1 MLSKPSWRS
10 RLESRTALCF
20 GLSFK
25 SSLQFLF
32 FFFHGGGSM
41 SNRAKFLVPYSA
53 QLPANQKSKSGMRL
67 FQSGAGVLIA
77 GAYLFVIA
85 IPAILLYEHFSYR
98 EMPADH
104 PQAVSLEPISSEPIS
119 ASVQFVPSRANSVNL
134 VTEQAEQNSEAVAQN
149 VEQQLW
155 PDFGSYNETCQGL
168 SSFGGEPVISV
179 PDCWSILQVATAMFA
194 CAIFAL
200 LQMSKVQQSLRFIR
214 RRIAFQLGFTS
225 RGGSAAFRNRRKGQI
240 SYLTKHF
247 FDRQLVR
254 VALCLIMVAPVAAVF
269 CLSESARPMQS
280 AIDEQSIATAN
291 WLPWR
296 INQSKYSDFVGD
308 WQASPYG
315 NASAATHLAQ
325 VDWPGVFLH
334 VAAVLWAIFTEWRL
348 VVPMVLSLLFFR
360 SARQAKVTGQRS
372 NLKQNL
378 RQLSQYFVPVVHRFL
393 PAKQSMRQVASAPVL
408 QISGKQQRFAQWKIK
423 IKQRA
428 LH

>member
-1 MLSKPSWRS
+1 MVS
-10 RLESRTALCF
+10 AYF
-20 GLSFK
+20 FK

-41 SNRAKFLVPYSA
+41 SNRAKFLVPFSA

-67 FQSGAGVLIA
+67 FQVVVGVLIT
-77 GAYLFVIA
+77 GAYLCVVAASAMSLYEKFSYKEVRGTA
-85 IPAILLYEHFSYR
+85 AEPAIKSVPEH
-98 EMPADH
+98 
-104 PQAVSLEPISSEPIS
+104 VK
-119 ASVQFVPSRANSVNL
+119 FVPSKAKIVNL
-134 VTEQAEQNSEAVAQN
+134 VTEQADQNSEAVAQN

-155 PDFGSYNETCQGL
+155 PDFGAYNE
-168 SSFGGEPVISV
+168 SFGGSLVFWGDDSSDSP
-179 PDCWSILQVATAMFA
+179 SIVATYWSAATAIFA
-194 CAIFAL
+194 CAIFAV

-254 VALCLIMVAPVAAVF
+254 VALCLIMIAPVATVF
-269 CLSESARPMQS
+269 CLSESARPRQS
-280 AIDEQSIATAN
+280 AIYEQSLASTN
-291 WLPWR
+291 WLNWR
-296 INQSKYSDFVGD
+296 INQSNYSDFVGD

-315 NASAATHLAQ
+315 NASAAAHLAQ

-348 VVPMVLSLLFFR
+348 VVPLVLLLLFFR
-360 SARQAKVTGQRS
+360 SARQAKITGQRS

-378 RQLSQYFVPVVHRFL
+378 CQLSQYFVPVVHRFL
-393 PAKQSMRQVASAPVL
+393 LAKQNVRQAAMPVL

>member
-1 MLSKPSWRS
+1 
-10 RLESRTALCF
+10 
-20 GLSFK
+20 
-25 SSLQFLF
+25 
-32 FFFHGGGSM
+32 M

-53 QLPANQKSKSGMRL
+53 QLPANQKSKFGMRL
-67 FQSGAGVLIA
+67 FQSWAVVFIA
-77 GAYLFVIA
+77 AAYLGVVVV
-85 IPAILLYEHFSYR
+85 PVTLLLAGFSYSEVR
-98 EMPADH
+98 ITPPPA
-104 PQAVSLEPISSEPIS
+104 LEPSGHC
-119 ASVQFVPSRANSVNL
+119 VHLVPSKALNVNL
-134 VTEQAEQNSEAVAQN
+134 VTEQAEQNTEAVAQN

-155 PDFGSYNETCQGL
+155 PDFGACSDICQGGYIFW
-168 SSFGGEPVISV
+168 SEPEFSV
-179 PDCWSILQVATAMFA
+179 PDYWFVATGMIA
-194 CAIFAL
+194 CGVFAL

-254 VALCLIMVAPVAAVF
+254 IALCLLMITPFAAVF

-280 AIDEQSIATAN
+280 AIDQQSLASTN
-291 WLPWR
+291 WLAWR
-296 INQSKYSDFVGD
+296 VNQSKYSDFVGD

-315 NASAATHLAQ
+315 NASAAAHLAH
-325 VDWPGVFLH
+325 VDWSRVCLH
-334 VAAVLWAIFTEWRL
+334 VASVLWAIFTEWRL
-348 VVPMVLSLLFFR
+348 VVPIVLLLLLFR

-372 NLKQNL
+372 SLKQNL

-393 PAKQSMRQVASAPVL
+393 PAKQGVRQVASATVL

-428 LH
+428 VH

>member
-1 MLSKPSWRS
+1 
-10 RLESRTALCF
+10 
-20 GLSFK
+20 
-25 SSLQFLF
+25 
-32 FFFHGGGSM
+32 M

-53 QLPANQKSKSGMRL
+53 QLPANQKSKTGMRL
-67 FQSGAGVLIA
+67 FQVVVGVLIA
-77 GAYLFVIA
+77 GAYLCVVAASAMSLYEKFSYKEVQVTA
-85 IPAILLYEHFSYR
+85 PEPAIKSIPEPAIRSIPEH
-98 EMPADH
+98 
-104 PQAVSLEPISSEPIS
+104 VK
-119 ASVQFVPSRANSVNL
+119 FVPSKAKSVNL
-134 VTEQAEQNSEAVAQN
+134 VTEQAEQNREAVAQN

-155 PDFGSYNETCQGL
+155 PDFASYNETYGGL
-168 SSFGGEPVISV
+168 QVYWGDDSSDPSNIFSA
-179 PDCWSILQVATAMFA
+179 CWSILQVATTIFA

-214 RRIAFQLGFTS
+214 RRIAFQLGFAS

-254 VALCLIMVAPVAAVF
+254 VALCLIMIAPVATVF
-269 CLSESARPMQS
+269 CFSQPAQPTQTASY
-280 AIDEQSIATAN
+280 EQFPAATN

-296 INQSKYSDFVGD
+296 VNQSKYSDFVGD

-315 NASAATHLAQ
+315 NASAAAHLAQ
-325 VDWPGVFLH
+325 VDWPRVCLH
-334 VAAVLWAIFTEWRL
+334 VASVLWAILTEWRL
-348 VVPMVLSLLFFR
+348 VVPMVLLLLLFR

-393 PAKQSMRQVASAPVL
+393 PAKQGVRQVASATVL

-428 LH
+428 VH

>member
-1 MLSKPSWRS
+1 
-10 RLESRTALCF
+10 
-20 GLSFK
+20 
-25 SSLQFLF
+25 
-32 FFFHGGGSM
+32 M
-41 SNRAKFLVPYSA
+41 SNRAKFLVPFSA

-67 FQSGAGVLIA
+67 FQSWAVVFIA
-77 GAYLFVIA
+77 AAYLGVVAVPI
-85 IPAILLYEHFSYR
+85 ILLYWSFSSK
-98 EMPADH
+98 ETATICPA
-104 PQAVSLEPISSEPIS
+104 SISEPMK
-119 ASVQFVPSRANSVNL
+119 FVPSKGLNVNL
-134 VTEQAEQNSEAVAQN
+134 VTEQAERNLQAVAQN

-155 PDFGSYNETCQGL
+155 PDFQYYGDSYQGTQAFWGDPVL
-168 SSFGGEPVISV
+168 SPA
-179 PDCWSILQVATAMFA
+179 DCWNVLKVATAILF

-254 VALCLIMVAPVAAVF
+254 VALCLIMIAPVATVF
-269 CLSESARPMQS
+269 CLSESARPKQS
-280 AIDEQSIATAN
+280 AIYEQSLASTN
-291 WLPWR
+291 WLPWS

-315 NASAATHLAQ
+315 NASAAAHLAQ
-325 VDWPGVFLH
+325 VDWPAVFLH

-348 VVPMVLSLLFFR
+348 VVPTVLILLFFR

-393 PAKQSMRQVASAPVL
+393 PAKQTVRQVASAPIL
-408 QISGKQQRFAQWKIK
+408 RITGKQQRFAQWKIK

-428 LH
+428 VH

>member
-1 MLSKPSWRS
+1 
-10 RLESRTALCF
+10 
-20 GLSFK
+20 
-25 SSLQFLF
+25 
-32 FFFHGGGSM
+32 M

-53 QLPANQKSKSGMRL
+53 QLPANQKSKFGMRL
-67 FQSGAGVLIA
+67 FQSWAVVFIA
-77 GAYLFVIA
+77 AAYLGVVVV
-85 IPAILLYEHFSYR
+85 PVTLLLAGFSYSEVR
-98 EMPADH
+98 ITPPPA
-104 PQAVSLEPISSEPIS
+104 LEPSGHC
-119 ASVQFVPSRANSVNL
+119 VHLVPSKALNVNL
-134 VTEQAEQNSEAVAQN
+134 VTEQAEQNTEAVAQN

-155 PDFGSYNETCQGL
+155 PDFGSYSETYQGTNCYW
-168 SSFGGEPVISV
+168 SDPVIRLQ
-179 PDCWSILQVATAMFA
+179 DCWSILQVAIAIFA

-214 RRIAFQLGFTS
+214 RRIAFQLGFAS

-254 VALCLIMVAPVAAVF
+254 VALCLIMIAPVATVF
-269 CLSESARPMQS
+269 CLSQPAQPTQTASY
-280 AIDEQSIATAN
+280 EQFPAATN
-291 WLPWR
+291 LLPWR
-296 INQSKYSDFVGD
+296 VNQSKYSDFVGD

-315 NASAATHLAQ
+315 NASAAAHLAQ
-325 VDWPGVFLH
+325 VDWSRVCLH
-334 VAAVLWAIFTEWRL
+334 VASVLWAILTEWRL
-348 VVPMVLSLLFFR
+348 VVPMVLMLLLFR

-393 PAKQSMRQVASAPVL
+393 PAKQGVRQVASATVL

-428 LH
+428 VH